1 MEAIGR
7 DQMVLIIQ
15 MQNLQIGQGHQITTA
30 VLPPLIVSA
39 IFPLGK
45 EIVHSIRVLVRPPI
59 LHAQKMYDMI
69 VEAPAARG
77 PQGMT
82 KDGVT
87 DLIGLPTSAPVVSG
101 GFMK

>member
-1 MEAIGR
+1 MEEIGQ
-7 DQMVLIIQ
+7 DQMAQTIQ
-15 MQNLQIGQGHQITTA
+15 MQNLQIGRDHLLTTV
-30 VLPPLIVSA
+30 VLPPPMLSVM
-39 IFPLGK
+39 FPLGK

>member
-1 MEAIGR
+1 MEENGQ
-7 DQMVLIIQ
+7 DQMAQTIQ
-15 MQNLQIGQGHQITTA
+15 MQNLQIGRDHLLTTA
-30 VLPPLIVSA
+30 ALHLPMPSVT
-39 IFPLGK
+39 FPLGK
-45 EIVHSIRVLVRPPI
+45 EIVHNIRLLVRPPI
-59 LHAQKMYDMI
+59 LHVQKMYDMI

-77 PQGMT
+77 LQGTT